1 MMLRAISSVMAAS
14 MPALRAVAGAA
25 VISPLPQMVSEDFS
39 YYGQKIPAFY
49 FFLGVANPAKKI
61 TAMWHTEYFDLD
73 EDALLIGMR
82 AMAAVTADYLFR
94 Q

>member
-1 MMLRAISSVMAAS
+1 MVNDPALVAAS
-14 MPALRAVAGAA
+14 MAALRAVAGSG
-25 VISPLPQMVSEDFS
+25 VIAPLPQMVSEDFA

-61 TAMWHTEYFDLD
+61 TAMWHTESFDLD